1 MQTDWLAIAQ
11 LLWKKYHDEKLSR
24 EEILLKH
31 CAELNFP
38 QDDMRLRQVLKLKN
52 LLPEFKLLINK
63 GLHSLD
69 YLSLLATWSQDDQK
83 YYLQQ
88 IVERYRLGYNHQRK
102 MFEWLFDL
110 LSIQN
115 LTLTAL
121 IQKFS
126 LDQLKT
132 LTEYENKLFQLRFP
146 TYTKEIQNKGRAA

>member
-52 LLPEFKLLINK
+52 LLPEFQLLINK

-69 YLSLLATWSQDDQK
+69 YLSLLATCSPDVQK

-88 IVERYRLGYNHQRK
+88 IVNRFLHYYHTKRPH
-102 MFEWLFDL
+102 
-110 LSIQN
+110 LSLN
-115 LTLTAL
+115 MLTPSEFVAAHAATPTMSHLT
-121 IQKFS
+121 
-126 LDQLKT
+126 
-132 LTEYENKLFQLRFP
+132 
-146 TYTKEIQNKGRAA
+146 